1 MTGGSHRKK
10 KKKKKKNYL
19 RPLGKWQFN
28 NLKKFSGR
36 FFFDCGSYMVGLSI
50 RFIRDV
56 SYGTSATWFHLRS
69 SDFLASFSKQDFV
82 DELMV

>member
-1 MTGGSHRKK
+1 MQ
-10 KKKKKKNYL
+10 L
-19 RPLGKWQFN
+19 LGKWQFN

-36 FFFDCGSYMVGLSI
+36 FFFYCGSYIVGLSI
-50 RFIRDV
+50 RFIRDM
-56 SYGTSATWFHLRS
+56 SYGTSATWFHFLS

>member
-1 MTGGSHRKK
+1 MTGRSQR

-19 RPLGKWQFN
+19 QPLGKWQFS

-36 FFFDCGSYMVGLSI
+36 LFFYCGSYIVGLSI
-50 RFIRDV
+50 RFIRDM
-56 SYGTSATWFHLRS
+56 SYGTSATWFHFLS